1 MVKPGNHLI
10 TIILIQF

>member
-1 MVKPGNHLI
+1 VHQG